1 METRNQLKIMQNFV
15 FQTRELVKV
24 WENIRF
30 SIQAETYE
38 DAVQKLKDMK
48 HKNIVDDKL
57 SKDKIEIH
65 YNLYDEVVGEKVA
78 PSENNGKATLFYFE
92 DNGVEICNNAE
103 K

>member
-1 METRNQLKIMQNFV
+1 MANFV

-38 DAVQKLKDMK
+38 DAVKQIKDMK
-48 HKNIVDDKL
+48 NTNIVDSNSHKN
-57 SKDKIEIH
+57 KIQIH

-78 PSENNGKATLFYFE
+78 PSENNGKPTLFYFE